1 MFVTAK
7 ISSASTPE
15 PLHATASVASFSR
28 DPAVDIFQEGM
39 DIKPECLDSAFFSSS
54 PGNGVSMD
62 PITVGSAF
70 GTSMLIDS
78 GRVDRDDGIADSAKE
93 KTKPVAS
100 QKRKSALSKARA
112 KITFET
118 ARTQAGMTEVPTLT
132 ECANRRGL
140 GETMS
145 DLDLPA
151 FLANRHLAGT
161 TSANA
166 YTQRPPAQEQSVS
179 IVKFQ
184 EACLTSRAPRRSSTS
199 TYKAA
204 ASNRPSRLP
213 VVSMPVDDAKV
224 PSESYQ
230 HDLSLAPSHV
240 VPSSWQPRSRLVQ
253 DTMASYQRGHTQW
266 QSNRP
271 GVLSRLSQEITAQ
284 NKVEISAQI
293 ADAMISIP
301 DSDYTL
307 IPAASFSSRV
317 PPVVQPL
324 VLANTDSSAL
334 LMTYL
339 DISSSLLKEGD
350 TSSDMVSVVEIK
362 TLRPLLRRLRA
373 CKPRL

>member
-1 MFVTAK
+1 
-7 ISSASTPE
+7 
-15 PLHATASVASFSR
+15 
-28 DPAVDIFQEGM
+28 
-39 DIKPECLDSAFFSSS
+39 
-54 PGNGVSMD
+54 VSMD
-62 PITVGSAF
+62 PIMVGSAF

-78 GRVDRDDGIADSAKE
+78 GRVDRDDGIADSTKE

-100 QKRKSALSKARA
+100 QKRKLALSKARA

-118 ARTQAGMTEVPTLT
+118 ARTQAGTTEVPTLT

-140 GETMS
+140 GETMN

-166 YTQRPPAQEQSVS
+166 YTQRSPAQEQSVS

-184 EACLTSRAPRRSSTS
+184 EACLTSTAPPRKSSTS

-230 HDLSLAPSHV
+230 HDLSLAPSHM
-240 VPSSWQPRSRLVQ
+240 VPSSWQLRSRLVQ
-253 DTMASYQRGHTQW
+253 DTVASYQRGHTQW

>member
-7 ISSASTPE
+7 ISSAPTPE
-15 PLHATASVASFSR
+15 PVHATASVASFSR

-54 PGNGVSMD
+54 PSNGVSMD
-62 PITVGSAF
+62 PIMVGSAF

-78 GRVDRDDGIADSAKE
+78 GRVDRDDGIADSTKE

-140 GETMS
+140 GETIN

-151 FLANRHLAGT
+151 SLANRHLAGT

-166 YTQRPPAQEQSVS
+166 YTQRPPAQEQSAS

-184 EACLTSRAPRRSSTS
+184 DACLTSTAPPRRSSTS

-230 HDLSLAPSHV
+230 HDLSLAPSHM
-240 VPSSWQPRSRLVQ
+240 VPSSWQLRSRLVQ
-253 DTMASYQRGHTQW
+253 DTVASYQRGHTQW

-301 DSDYTL
+301 DSL
-307 IPAASFSSRV
+307 IPTASFSSRV

-350 TSSDMVSVVEIK
+350 PSSDMVSVVEIK
-362 TLRPLLRRLRA
+362 TLHPLLRRLRA